1 MVLRGVKMRSF
12 QGSTLAMTAQAE
24 RTLYQRSTGSVVA
37 LHASIRLRG
46 TGEGNGPPG
55 GMEIRAPRMEGSLTA
70 KQLVGSGGVEIT
82 TATGIVAH
90 TPQATYDAKAQTARG
105 TEGVQV
111 QGAGYSLASD
121 TFLLSFPDES
131 FQFEGS
137 VQTVLGAAR

>member
-1 MVLRGVKMRSF
+1 MVLRGVRMRSF

-37 LHASIRLRG
+37 LHANIRLRG

-82 TATGIVAH
+82 TATGIVAR
-90 TPQATYDAKAQTARG
+90 TPQATYDAKAQSARG
-105 TEGVQV
+105 TEGVRIL
-111 QGAGYSLASD
+111 GAGYSLESD
-121 TFLLSFPDES
+121 TFLLSFPDET

-137 VQTVLGAAR
+137 VETVLGAAR